1 MTRYLI
7 TVGVILLLFIGTFGT
22 FNYFVDPLLLY
33 QQQGS
38 SNATL
43 NRVDQFDNM
52 RFSKPYH
59 VLELK
64 PDAIIIGSSRS
75 GTIIPKHA
83 QWLGLKGYNF
93 SLPGMTLNEINRSV
107 RHAHAN
113 HRLNKLM
120 IGIDYQAVV
129 SPLPTSRSGFE
140 PDRLVSSATGFRSAT
155 YLGQYL
161 TDLQASLLSLDIAS
175 ESLAALSPPGPRV
188 RKYFSNG
195 IWRSITN
202 QLTGRGGYIFSA
214 KNTARTLEVTP
225 FEADTNLAIYEDLLR
240 FCYSNNIDTRLFL
253 TPTHVFVVDLWFG
266 LASEALWRDTHR
278 RLLAINQQLA
288 SEYNRTAFIIRGF
301 GNEAQVTDEP
311 IYLARHI
318 ERAWFDDGVHYRAKM
333 ANGLMKGV
341 WDTHSDFGQN
351 LSSDNIDQYLDS
363 IDALRVN
370 FMRDNQEVIAQLQ
383 AKIDAQ

>member
-22 FNYFVDPLLLY
+22 FNYFIDPLLLY

-202 QLTGRGGYIFSA
+202 QLR
-214 KNTARTLEVTP
+214 
-225 FEADTNLAIYEDLLR
+225 
-240 FCYSNNIDTRLFL
+240 
-253 TPTHVFVVDLWFG
+253 
-266 LASEALWRDTHR
+266 
-278 RLLAINQQLA
+278 
-288 SEYNRTAFIIRGF
+288 
-301 GNEAQVTDEP
+301 
-311 IYLARHI
+311 
-318 ERAWFDDGVHYRAKM
+318 
-333 ANGLMKGV
+333 
-341 WDTHSDFGQN
+341 
-351 LSSDNIDQYLDS
+351 
-363 IDALRVN
+363 
-370 FMRDNQEVIAQLQ
+370 
-383 AKIDAQ
+383 